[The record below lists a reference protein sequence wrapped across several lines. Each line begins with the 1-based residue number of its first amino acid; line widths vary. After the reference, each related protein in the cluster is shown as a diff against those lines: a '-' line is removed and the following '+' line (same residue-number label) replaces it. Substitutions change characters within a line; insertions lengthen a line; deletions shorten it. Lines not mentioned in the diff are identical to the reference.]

1 MRENNKESLTQK
13 VVLAGKYGFW
23 YKDLKNLFEKENWDF
38 FLLDKSYPEPR
49 ELFRIQNIN
58 VLLYAVDFRQDL
70 INGTDSNKKLLDF
83 LRLAQENHVERVYLL
98 STVEAIPV
106 GDKIVNQMAHIAENI
121 LQDWSSSAGIA
132 ATVIRLPEIYGLG
145 ADSCDG
151 WVARWMNALYDG
163 AVTYDIPAGE
173 GKRCFLYVDDA
184 VYGIYKAVAKGTTS
198 KEINLVADNGVNG
211 NAFKLYFREALQEL
225 PQLLQDSTKAPGYDY
240 PVLDAAAAKK
250 ELDWQEKYPL
260 KIGLKLYWSKLKLK
274 KSEVT
279 ADSNDDNKWQRLKK
293 TIVPYLENIAGFL
306 LMTAIMYFQGN
317 SPVNSLFYFDMN
329 FIYIGAM
336 GLLYGKTQSIF
347 AMVLS
352 SLLLIYS
359 LLINGSELIAIFYV
373 PVNLLHLTAYLF
385 TAIIT
390 GYFADSRVH
399 EREAANWHLEQAQN
413 RYNFLRKLYDTN
425 IEIKERLYKQ
435 IVNSDDSIGR
445 IYRIVRQLDSVEIE
459 NVFTQAAKVTAQILD
474 AANIAVYV
482 TSKDGWYLRQK
493 VRIGKLTLNQ
503 PRSLRVADNTWL
515 KILLTDKMIFVNRDF
530 ISNVPDM
537 AVPIVYEDKV
547 IAVIAVMG
555 LKFEQWSVYQQ
566 NLLSV
571 TARLIA
577 SSMGRAYQYEAEI
590 QARRYLDETRILNE
604 NEFRKVIA
612 EIRKRHNLDSNYSS
626 ALLRLVPGK
635 LSLAEIDAGLASVI
649 RNEDF
654 IGIINGDVYIVLTD
668 SDENITYMVQ
678 QRLKQAGFATEVSEG
693 HL

>member
-1 MRENNKESLTQK
+1 MRENNKEGLIKK

-23 YKDLKNLFEKENWDF
+23 YKALKHLFEKENWDF
-38 FLLDKSYPEPR
+38 FLLDESYPEPR

-58 VLLYAVDFRQDL
+58 VLLYAVDCRQDL
-70 INGTDSNKKLLDF
+70 IHGTDSNKKLLDF
-83 LRLAQENHVERVYLL
+83 LRLAQENNIERVYLL
-98 STVEAIPV
+98 STLEAIPV
-106 GDKIVNQMAHIAENI
+106 DGKFNNQMAHVAENI
-121 LQDWSSSAGIA
+121 LLDWSKTTGIE
-132 ATVIRLPEIYGLG
+132 ATIIRLPEVYGLG
-145 ADSCDG
+145 ANSYDG
-151 WVARWMNALYDG
+151 WIARWMNALYDG
-163 AVTYDIPAGE
+163 AMTYDIPAGE
-173 GKRCFLYVDDA
+173 GKRYFLYVDDA
-184 VYGIYKAVAKGTTS
+184 VYGIYKAVTKTKAS

-211 NAFKLYFREALQEL
+211 NAFKVYFREALQNL
-225 PQLLQDSTKAPGYDY
+225 PQLLQDNKKAPRYDY
-240 PVLDAAAAKK
+240 PVINAAAAKK
-250 ELDWQEKYPL
+250 ELDLQERYPL
-260 KIGLKLYWSKLKLK
+260 YIGLKLYWSKLKLEK
-274 KSEVT
+274 NEVT
-279 ADSNDDNKWQRLKK
+279 AASDKDNKWQQLKAA
-293 TIVPYLENIAGFL
+293 IVPYLENSIGLL

-336 GLLYGKTQSIF
+336 GLLYGKTQSIL

-373 PVNLLHLTAYLF
+373 PANLLHLTAYLF

-390 GYFADSRVH
+390 GYFKDSREH
-399 EREAANWHLEQAQN
+399 EREAANWHLEQAKD
-413 RYNFLRKLYDTN
+413 RYDFLRKLYDTN

-445 IYRIVRQLDSVEIE
+445 IYRIICQLDSVETE
-459 NVFTQAAKVTAQILD
+459 NVFTQAARVTAQILD
-474 AANIAVYV
+474 IDNIAIYV

-493 VRIGKLTLNQ
+493 VRIGKLALKQ

-515 KILLTDKMIFVNRDF
+515 KNLLTDKMIFVNRDF

-537 AVPIVYEDKV
+537 AVPIVYHDKV
-547 IAVIAVMG
+547 IAVIAIMG

-577 SSMGRAYQYEAEI
+577 ASMGRAYQYEDEI
-590 QARRYLDETRILNE
+590 QARRYIDETRILNE

-612 EIRKRHNLDSNYSS
+612 EIRKRQNLDSNYSS
-626 ALLRLVPGK
+626 ALLRLESGN
-635 LSLAEIDAGLASVI
+635 LSLAEVDAGLAGVI

-654 IGIINGDVYIVLTD
+654 IGLINGDVYIILTD
-668 SDENITYMVQ
+668 SDEDITHMVQ
-678 QRLKQAGFATEVSEG
+678 KRLQQAGFVTKVSEER
-693 HL
+693 L